1 LSFGSI
7 RKQIKQTEQTIEL
20 MVRFQHGE
28 DHHHKQQQ
36 RSWWMRTTMWS
47 IVFLAVLLA
56 LTTTHNEQS
65 RFIVQH
71 QPRAATTSTTTT
83 TIRNDYETAIGAP
96 AGETTSGTT
105 ATTTHHQDDSRSSA
119 TGGGGVVVG
128 SSGGAWTAETHLT
141 QYGFNVD
148 AGLVRVLEASCRD
161 VENARNDGSQ
171 WSRHPSLDAPIGGLW
186 RPPAIVDCRVL
197 ELGSGVGVYVDALK
211 KDQAKRNRQVFGI
224 EPNRMGGV
232 YERRNGPRQLLVDI
246 MATTDPVGLAKSVL
260 RDQLKKTNGN
270 DDGKFDL
277 LYSIEVCEHMPLDR
291 HEDAAVFL
299 ATLARPGTKLIFGA
313 AHPGQGGT
321 GHIGNRKKSEW
332 ESILDNVGFVK
343 HEQETLAVAHELD
356 EYNHKVNTQVYYYQP
371 SVTGTSRR

>member
-1 LSFGSI
+1 
-7 RKQIKQTEQTIEL
+7 
-20 MVRFQHGE
+20 MVRFQHGG
-28 DHHHKQQQ
+28 DNHQQQ
-36 RSWWMRTTMWS
+36 KRSCWMRIMWS
-47 IVFLAVLLA
+47 IMSLSVLLA
-56 LTTTHNEQS
+56 LTTTQTEQS
-65 RFIVQH
+65 LFIVQH
-71 QPRAATTSTTTT
+71 KPRAATTTT
-83 TIRNDYETAIGAP
+83 TIPNDYETTIGAP
-96 AGETTSGTT
+96 AGEITSGGT
-105 ATTTHHQDDSRSSA
+105 ATTTYHQDDGRSSA

-161 VENARNDGSQ
+161 VENARNDGTSQ
-171 WSRHPSLDAPIGGLW
+171 WSRHPSLDSPIGGLW

-211 KDQAKRNRQVFGI
+211 KDQAKTNRQVFGM

-246 MATTDPVGLAKSVL
+246 MATTDPVALAKSVL

-270 DDGKFDL
+270 DDDDGGGSGFFDL
-277 LYSIEVCEHMPLDR
+277 LYSIEVCEHMPPDR

-313 AHPGQGGT
+313 ASPGQGGT

-332 ESILDNVGFVK
+332 ESILGNVGFVK

-356 EYNHKVNTQVYYYQP
+356 EYNHKVNTQVYYYKP